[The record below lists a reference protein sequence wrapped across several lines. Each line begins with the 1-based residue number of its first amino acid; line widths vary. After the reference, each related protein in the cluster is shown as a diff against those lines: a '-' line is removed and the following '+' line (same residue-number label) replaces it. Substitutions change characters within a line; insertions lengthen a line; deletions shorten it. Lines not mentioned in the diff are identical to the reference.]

1 MARDYSIGVNLIGRD
16 VSASKALNQL
26 GMKAKSTGDVLNKM
40 SRRATLMFA
49 SVAAGANV
57 AVQAASDFA
66 ETSSKVK
73 VVFGDQAKAIEEYA
87 KTADVSYG
95 LSQRAAMDA
104 ASTFALFGQSAG
116 LSGTQLTDFSTKLV
130 SLSSDFASFYNTSP
144 ADAIT
149 AIGAALRGENE
160 PIRRYNVLL
169 DAMTMKQ
176 EALRLGIIKNTK
188 SALTPQQ
195 KVLAAYSLI
204 FKQSTKAQGDFARTS
219 EGLANQQRILAAQF
233 ENLKV
238 ELGIELIPYMLILV
252 KKMKEI
258 MIFVKENKT
267 QFQQLAIAVGGL
279 AAAVIAVNA
288 AYKVFLAFQI
298 VKSVAAA
305 TATFFGFTTA
315 VTTGG
320 TAMAAAGTAVNIAW
334 APFLLTVAAIAA
346 AFVGINIALNKMKQK
361 REALL
366 NDPSK
371 IPSWSTESNK
381 FFPNTEMRAGVPK
394 MAKGGI
400 VRRPTMAL
408 IGEAGPEAV
417 VPLSK
422 YGNMNGVTIVNR
434 IQGSVVTQK
443 DLSLAIRD
451 DIAQLLRRKG
461 LDPAILGV

>member
-1 MARDYSIGVNLIGRD
+1 MAKDYSIGVNLIGRD

-26 GMKAKSTGDVLNKM
+26 GMKARSTGEVLNKM

-66 ETSSKVK
+66 ETTSKVK
-73 VVFGDQAKAIEEYA
+73 VVFGDQAKAIEDYA

-104 ASTFALFGQSAG
+104 ATTFALFGQSAG
-116 LSGTQLTDFSTKLV
+116 LADKDLTKFTTDLV

-188 SALTPQQ
+188 DALTPQQ
-195 KVLAAYSLI
+195 KVLAANSLI

-219 EGLANQQRILAAQF
+219 EGLANQQRILTAQF

-252 KKMKEI
+252 KKLKEVMSFI
-258 MIFVKENKT
+258 RENKT
-267 QFQQLAIAVGGL
+267 GFQKLALAVGSL

-305 TATFFGFTTA
+305 TAAWLGFTTA
-315 VTTGG
+315 VTTGSA
-320 TAMAAAGTAVNIAW
+320 AMAAGGTAVNIAW
-334 APFLLTVAAIAA
+334 APFLLTIAGIAA
-346 AFVGINIALNKMKQK
+346 AFYGIKKVTDKMIADRK
-361 REALL
+361 ALL
-366 NDPSK
+366 NDPKK
-371 IPSWSTESNK
+371 IPSWSTKSNK
-381 FFPNTEMRAGVPK
+381 FFPNTEMRAVPK

-400 VRRPTMAL
+400 VNRPTLAM

-417 VPLSK
+417 VPLNK
-422 YGNMNGVTIVNR
+422 YMGMGGFTIVNQ

-443 DLSLAIRD
+443 ELSLVVRN

-461 LDPAILGV
+461 IDPAILGV

>member
-26 GMKAKSTGDVLNKM
+26 GMKARSTGEVLNKM

-66 ETSSKVK
+66 ETTSKVK
-73 VVFGDQAKAIEEYA
+73 VVFGDQAKAIEDYA

-116 LSGTQLTDFSTKLV
+116 LADKDLTKFTTDLV

-144 ADAIT
+144 EDAIT

-195 KVLAAYSLI
+195 KVLAANSLI

-219 EGLANQQRILAAQF
+219 DGLANQQRILTAQF

-252 KKMKEI
+252 KKLKEV
-258 MIFVKENKT
+258 MVFVKENKT
-267 QFQQLAIAVGGL
+267 PFQKLAVAVGSL

-288 AYKVFLAFQI
+288 AYKVFLAFKI
-298 VKSVAAA
+298 VKAVAASIA
-305 TATFFGFTTA
+305 VWAGFTTA
-315 VTTGG
+315 VTTGA
-320 TAMAAAGTAVNIAW
+320 TAMAGAGTAVNVAW
-334 APFLLTVAAIAA
+334 APFLLTIAGIAA
-346 AFVGINIALNKMKQK
+346 AFYGIKKVTDKMIADRK
-361 REALL
+361 ALL
-366 NDPSK
+366 NDPKK
-371 IPSWSTESNK
+371 IPSWSKESTK
-381 FFPNTEMRAGVPK
+381 VFPNTEIRNMPR

-400 VRRPTMAL
+400 VNHPTIAM

-417 VPLSK
+417 VPLNR
-422 YGNMNGVTIVNR
+422 YMGMGGVTIVNQ

-443 DLSLAIRD
+443 ELSLVIRD
-451 DIAQLLRRKG
+451 DMAQLLRRKG
-461 LDPAILGV
+461 LDPSILGV

>member
-1 MARDYSIGVNLIGRD
+1 MAKDYSIGVNLIGRD

-26 GMKAKSTGDVLNKM
+26 GMKARSTGEVLNKM

-66 ETSSKVK
+66 ETTSKVK
-73 VVFGDQAKAIEEYA
+73 VVFGDQAKAIEDYA

-116 LSGTQLTDFSTKLV
+116 LADKDLTKFTTDLV

-144 ADAIT
+144 EDAIT

-176 EALRLGIIKNTK
+176 EALRLGIISNTK

-195 KVLAAYSLI
+195 KVLAANSLI

-219 EGLANQQRILAAQF
+219 EGLANQQRILTAQF

-252 KKMKEI
+252 KKLKEVMSFI
-258 MIFVKENKT
+258 RENKT
-267 QFQQLAIAVGGL
+267 GFQKLALAVGSL

-305 TATFFGFTTA
+305 TATWLGFTTA
-315 VTTGG
+315 VTTGSA
-320 TAMAAAGTAVNIAW
+320 AMAAGGVAVNIAW
-334 APFLLTVAAIAA
+334 APFLLTIAGIAA
-346 AFVGINIALNKMKQK
+346 AFYGIKKITDKMIKDRK
-361 REALL
+361 ALL
-366 NDPSK
+366 EDPNK
-371 IPSWSTESNK
+371 IPSWSTKSNK
-381 FFPNTEMRAGVPK
+381 FFPNTEMSAGVPK

-400 VRRPTMAL
+400 VNRPTLAM

-417 VPLSK
+417 VPLNK
-422 YGNMNGVTIVNR
+422 YMGMGGFTIVNQ

-443 DLSLAIRD
+443 ELSLVVRN

-461 LDPAILGV
+461 IDPAILGV

>member
-26 GMKAKSTGDVLNKM
+26 GMKARSTGEVLNKM

-66 ETSSKVK
+66 ETTSKVK

-104 ASTFALFGQSAG
+104 ATTFALFGQSAG
-116 LSGTQLTDFSTKLV
+116 LADKDLTKFTTDLV

-188 SALTPQQ
+188 DALTPQQ
-195 KVLAAYSLI
+195 KVLAANSLI

-219 EGLANQQRILAAQF
+219 EGLANQQRILTAQF

-238 ELGIELIPYMLILV
+238 ELGIELIPYMLVLV
-252 KKMKEI
+252 KKLKEVLV
-258 MIFVKENKT
+258 FVKDNKGAV
-267 QFQQLAIAVGGL
+267 QKLAVAVGAL

-305 TATFFGFTTA
+305 TAAWLGFTKA
-315 VTTGG
+315 VTTGSAG
-320 TAMAAAGTAVNIAW
+320 MAAAGTAVNIAW
-334 APFLLTVAAIAA
+334 APFLLTIAGIAA
-346 AFVGINIALNKMKQK
+346 AFYGIKKVTDKLIKDRK
-361 REALL
+361 ELL
-366 NDPSK
+366 YNPNK
-371 IPSWSTESNK
+371 IPSWSTESK
-381 FFPNTEMRAGVPK
+381 KVFPKTEMRSMPK

-400 VRRPTMAL
+400 VNRPTVAM

-422 YGNMNGVTIVNR
+422 YMGLGGITVVNQ

-443 DLSLAIRD
+443 ELSLVIRD
-451 DIAQLLRRKG
+451 DMAQLLRRKG
-461 LDPAILGV
+461 LDPSILGV

>member
-26 GMKAKSTGDVLNKM
+26 GMKARSTGEVLNKM

-66 ETSSKVK
+66 ETTSKVK
-73 VVFGDQAKAIEEYA
+73 VVFGDQAKAIEDYA

-104 ASTFALFGQSAG
+104 ATTFALFGQSAG
-116 LSGTQLTDFSTKLV
+116 LADKDLTKFTTDLV

-188 SALTPQQ
+188 DALTPQQ
-195 KVLAAYSLI
+195 KVLAANSLI

-219 EGLANQQRILAAQF
+219 EGLANQQRILTAQF

-252 KKMKEI
+252 KKLKEVLAFI
-258 MIFVKENKT
+258 KENKT
-267 QFQQLAIAVGGL
+267 PFQKLAVAVGSL

-298 VKSVAAA
+298 VKTVAAA
-305 TATFFGFTTA
+305 TAAWLGFTTA
-315 VTTGG
+315 VTTGSAG
-320 TAMAAAGTAVNIAW
+320 MAAAGTAVNIAW
-334 APFLLTVAAIAA
+334 APFLLTI
-346 AFVGINIALNKMKQK
+346 GGIALAFYGIKKVTDK
-361 REALL
+361 LIKDRKALL
-366 NDPSK
+366 NDPKK
-371 IPSWSTESNK
+371 IPSWSKESSK
-381 FFPNTEMRAGVPK
+381 VFPNTEMRNVPK

-400 VRRPTMAL
+400 VNRPTLAM

-417 VPLSK
+417 VPLNK
-422 YGNMNGVTIVNR
+422 YMGMGGVTIVNQ

-443 DLSLAIRD
+443 ELSLVIRD
-451 DIAQLLRRKG
+451 DMAQLLRRKG
-461 LDPAILGV
+461 LDPSILGV

>member
-1 MARDYSIGVNLIGRD
+1 MAKDYSIGVNLIGRD

-26 GMKAKSTGDVLNKM
+26 GMKARSTGEVLNKM

-66 ETSSKVK
+66 ETTSKVK
-73 VVFGDQAKAIEEYA
+73 VVFGDQAKAIEDYA

-116 LSGTQLTDFSTKLV
+116 LSGSKLTDFSTKLV

-238 ELGIELIPYMLILV
+238 QLGIELIPYMLILV

-258 MIFVKENKT
+258 MAFVKENKT
-267 QFQQLAIAVGGL
+267 AFQKLAVAVGSL

-288 AYKVFLAFQI
+288 AYKVFLAFKI
-298 VKSVAAA
+298 VKAVAAA
-305 TATFFGFTTA
+305 TAAWMGFTTA

-320 TAMAAAGTAVNIAW
+320 ASMAAAGTAVNVAW
-334 APFLLTVAAIAA
+334 APFLLTIAGIAA
-346 AFVGINIALNKMKQK
+346 AFYGIKKVTDKLIKDRK
-361 REALL
+361 ELL
-366 NDPSK
+366 YNPNK
-371 IPSWSTESNK
+371 IPSWSTESKKVFND
-381 FFPNTEMRAGVPK
+381 TEIRSMPK

-400 VRRPTMAL
+400 VNRPTVAM

-422 YGNMNGVTIVNR
+422 YSGMGGITVVNQ

-443 DLSLAIRD
+443 ELSLAVRN

-461 LDPAILGV
+461 INPAILGV